1 MREAQKEG
9 GLAYEL
15 EALETGQRMALR
27 ASDWE
32 ILLGLAH
39 RHGWRPSAGLDSYL
53 GGGRRVI
60 TVSEAR
66 DLAEALAVPLA
77 DLPPERRQ
85 ELRAAEGDPD
95 GPPLLGTFPSKPEAK
110 YEGYF
115 AWQRRWILAEVVVL
129 CRRGAVEVRPM

>member
-1 MREAQKEG
+1 VRDARKEG
-9 GLAYEL
+9 DLAYEL

-39 RHGWRPSAGLDSYL
+39 RYGWRPSAGLDSYL

-60 TVSEAR
+60 ALSEAR
-66 DLAEALAVPLA
+66 ALAEALARLLG

-85 ELRAAEGDPD
+85 ELRAAEGAPGGTVVRGTPSRPD
-95 GPPLLGTFPSKPEAK
+95 AG
-110 YEGYF
+110 YEGHF
-115 AWQRRWILAEVVVL
+115 AWQRRWIVAEVVVL

>member
-1 MREAQKEG
+1 MREARKEG

-15 EALETGQRMALR
+15 EALETGQRMALH

-32 ILLGLAH
+32 TLLGLAH

-60 TVSEAR
+60 DASETR
-66 DLAEALAVPLA
+66 TLAEALAGPLA
-77 DLPPERRQ
+77 DLSPERRQ
-85 ELRAAEGDPD
+85 ELRAAEGAPGGPVVGTSPSWPDPD
-95 GPPLLGTFPSKPEAK
+95 
-110 YEGYF
+110 YEGHF
-115 AWQRRWILAEVVVL
+115 AWQRRWILVEVVVL

>member
-1 MREAQKEG
+1 MREARKED

-32 ILLGLAH
+32 ALLGLAH
-39 RHGWRPSAGLDSYL
+39 RYGWRPSAELDSYL
-53 GGGRRVI
+53 GGGKRVI
-60 TVSEAR
+60 AGSEAWA
-66 DLAEALAVPLA
+66 LAEALAGPLA

-85 ELRAAEGDPD
+85 ELRAAEGAPGGMVVGTSASRPD
-95 GPPLLGTFPSKPEAK
+95 AD
-110 YEGYF
+110 YEGHF

>member
-1 MREAQKEG
+1 MREARKEG

-15 EALETGQRMALR
+15 EALETGQRMAMR
-27 ASDWE
+27 TSDWE

-60 TVSEAR
+60 TASEAR
-66 DLAEALAVPLA
+66 DLAEVLAVPLA

-85 ELRAAEGDPD
+85 ELRAAEGAPG
-95 GPPLLGTFPSKPEAK
+95 GPVVGTSQLRPEAD
-110 YEGYF
+110 YEGHF

-129 CRRGAVEVRPM
+129 CRRGTVEVRPM

>member
-1 MREAQKEG
+1 VREARKEG
-9 GLAYEL
+9 ELAYEL

-32 ILLGLAH
+32 ILLGLAY

-60 TVSEAR
+60 AASEAR
-66 DLAEALAVPLA
+66 ALAEALAGPLA

-85 ELRAAEGDPD
+85 ELRAAEGAPG
-95 GPPLLGTFPSKPEAK
+95 GPIVGASPSRPEAD
-110 YEGYF
+110 YEGHF
-115 AWQRRWILAEVVVL
+115 AWQRRWILAEVIMF
-129 CRRGAVEVRPM
+129 CRRGAMEVRPM

>member
-1 MREAQKEG
+1 MAH
-9 GLAYEL
+9 EL

-32 ILLGLAH
+32 ILLGLAR

-60 TVSEAR
+60 SASEAR
-66 DLAEALAVPLA
+66 DLAKALDGPLA
-77 DLPPERRQ
+77 DLPSARRQ
-85 ELRAAEGDPD
+85 ELRATEGAPG
-95 GPPLLGTFPSKPEAK
+95 GPVVGTSPARREAD
-110 YEGYF
+110 YEGHF

>member
-1 MREAQKEG
+1 M
-9 GLAYEL
+9 AYEL

-32 ILLGLAH
+32 TLLGLAH

-53 GGGRRVI
+53 GRRVI
-60 TVSEAR
+60 TASEAR
-66 DLAEALAVPLA
+66 DLAEALDGPLA

-85 ELRAAEGDPD
+85 ELRAAEGAPSV
-95 GPPLLGTFPSKPEAK
+95 PVVGTFPSRPEAN

-115 AWQRRWILAEVVVL
+115 AWQRRWILVEVVVL

>member
-1 MREAQKEG
+1 MREARKEG

-32 ILLGLAH
+32 LLLGLAH

-60 TVSEAR
+60 TASDAQ
-66 DLAEALAVPLA
+66 DLAEALDGPLA

-85 ELRAAEGDPD
+85 ELRTAEGVPG
-95 GPPLLGTFPSKPEAK
+95 GPIVGTSPSRPEAD
-110 YEGYF
+110 YEGHF